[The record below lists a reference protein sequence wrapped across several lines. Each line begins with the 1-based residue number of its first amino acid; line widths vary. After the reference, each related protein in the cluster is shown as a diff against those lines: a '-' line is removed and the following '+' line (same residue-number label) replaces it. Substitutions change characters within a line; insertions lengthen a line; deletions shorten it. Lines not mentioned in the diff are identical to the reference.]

1 MITLPIA
8 WTSHNPKIKKKIK
21 KQDAI
26 QYDMRRIM

>member
-8 WTSHNPKIKKKIK
+8 WTSHNPKIKEK
-21 KQDAI
+21 KQDGI